1 MPCPTVISFNSLH
14 DGSLTEKD
22 LNKIYKGELVVD
34 FPKFS
39 YYKAPVTTTLP
50 TKKAN
55 LIQLYQ
61 TIVGPYYMEITEQ
74 YRKMEPGKL
83 KAAFKTSRFDH
94 VTFSGVFKRRKAEG
108 LIKLS
113 GYAVFDFDHVQ
124 ELNALKNI
132 LIADSNLDVQL
143 LFVSPSGDGLKMI
156 LFNEDQASFPD
167 FYSCVVKYLSFKY
180 PDYSSSLDTKTK
192 DISRTCFLCF
202 DPDAFIK
209 KEYLQ
214 LWQV

>member
-1 MPCPTVISFNSLH
+1 MASPTVISFNSLL

-22 LNKIYKGELVVD
+22 LNKIYKGELVVG
-34 FPKFS
+34 FPEFS

-61 TIVGPYYMEITEQ
+61 AIIGPYYMDITEQ

-94 VTFSGVFKRRKAEG
+94 VTFSGVFERRKAEC
-108 LIKLS
+108 LDKLS
-113 GYAVFDFDHVQ
+113 GYAVFDFDHVK
-124 ELNALKNI
+124 ELGALKHL
-132 LIADSNLDVQL
+132 LIADNNLDVQL

-156 LFNEDQASFPD
+156 LFNEDQAPFPV

-192 DISRTCFLCF
+192 DISMTCFICY

-209 KEYLQ
+209 KEYLL